1 MNAFQAAFVP
11 SRWRKMGVLLLA
23 MCLTLCVILFHFG
36 VMRWLLLLAIVA
48 SSARAWRESPHFVQ
62 QLDVQ
67 DDVAYLTIQNQT
79 FEANLR
85 SGSLISRH
93 VCFLCWQC
101 ENRTI
106 WQCVL
111 PDMLPENDFRRLR
124 VWALWCQYR

>member
-11 SRWRKMGVLLLA
+11 SRWRKMGMVFLT
-23 MCLTLCVILFHFG
+23 MCLMGCVMAFHFG
-36 VMRWLLLLAIVA
+36 TVRLVLLAAIGISGA
-48 SSARAWRESPHFVQ
+48 WAWRESPHFVQ
-62 QLDVQ
+62 HLDVQ

-79 FEANLR
+79 VEANLR

-93 VCFLCWQC
+93 VCFLRWQC

-124 VWALWCQYR
+124 LWALWCQYR